1 MPGLINDDLV
11 ANETNQTAVLDETSI
26 DDAANLNNVDI
37 DNQQSQRYKQQLKT
51 MSITKHI
58 MTRIGWTAC
67 EPNTF

>member
-1 MPGLINDDLV
+1 MPGLINDNLV
-11 ANETNQTAVLDETSI
+11 ANETNQTAVLDETLI

-37 DNQQSQRYKQQLKT
+37 DDQQSQRYKQQLKM